1 MFIRFLVPKP
11 VAMADNGDGW
21 RILCQLGGGN
31 HPTYQKYIQMG
42 YPPAP
47 ACTSQYVTS
56 QMWINRPVA
65 WLGRALGLD
74 SVFNLYLLGAVCIFL
89 AAFGIATIVLAL
101 KLTRRWQ
108 IAVTILLLLVVADS
122 ALFGYFAAP
131 LSEAAAF
138 LGILLMVA
146 GLLVMQQEN
155 RWRYFGT
162 AVLIVGA
169 TVGVNAKVQTLAIL
183 PLLVLALLALRR
195 NWVLKALVVVIV
207 GGSTYLTQTS
217 GGWAAGEE
225 YREANMFNAIFTSIL
240 DTGQPNREYLRD
252 LGLPESFDKYVGIV
266 YWPPDSARGD
276 SLYPQYQHLISQD
289 NVIRFYLRHPW
300 RTVEILHR
308 NAMDQLTARPAT
320 QGSFEVD
327 SGEAPFAKEYRVP
340 VFSGIG
346 RLLSPLGLFFLI
358 PLWSF
363 ILWAGMRVWRSR
375 REISVVVLLLLG
387 IAITQFLL
395 ASLAEGGGVEGIK
408 HHVISLFSVL
418 LAAVFAVVSW
428 SGGRVPPVF
437 GKLVKGRR
445 SHKDEPEDGIRKE
458 LMLDVSS
465 KRS

>member
-21 RILCQLGGGN
+21 RLLCQLGGGN
-31 HPTYQKYIQMG
+31 HTTFQKYNQMG

-47 ACTSQYVTS
+47 PCTSQYVSS
-56 QMWINRPVA
+56 QMWIDRPVA
-65 WLGRALGLD
+65 WLGRTIGLD

-146 GLLVMQQEN
+146 GLLVMQQDN
-155 RWRYFGT
+155 GWRYFGT
-162 AVLIVGA
+162 AVTIVGA
-169 TVGVNAKVQTLAIL
+169 MIGVNAKVQTLVIL
-183 PLLVLALLALRR
+183 PLLVLALLAMRR

-207 GGSTYLTQTS
+207 GAGTYFTQTS
-217 GGWAAGEE
+217 GGSAAGEE

-240 DTGQPNREYLRD
+240 DTGQPNQEYLRD

-266 YWPPDSARGD
+266 FWAPNAAHSDP
-276 SLYPQYQHLISQD
+276 LYPQYKHLISRN
-289 NVIRFYLRHPW
+289 NVIKFYLKHPW

-308 NAMDQLTARPAT
+308 NATDQLIARPAT

-327 SGEAPFAKEYRVP
+327 SGEPPYAKEYRVP

-346 RLLSPLGLFFLI
+346 RLLSPLGLFFLL

-363 ILWAGMRVWRSR
+363 ILWAGFRVWRSR
-375 REISVVVLLLLG
+375 REISVVVLLLMG
-387 IAITQFLL
+387 TAISQFLL

-408 HHVISLFSVL
+408 HQVISLFSVL
-418 LAAVFAVVSW
+418 LAGVFAVVSW
-428 SGGRVPPVF
+428 SGGYAPPVF
-437 GKLVKGRR
+437 GRLVKGRR
-445 SHKDEPEDGIRKE
+445 RRGD
-458 LMLDVSS
+458 DVEGSTQVAAPVQQEV
-465 KRS
+465 RQ